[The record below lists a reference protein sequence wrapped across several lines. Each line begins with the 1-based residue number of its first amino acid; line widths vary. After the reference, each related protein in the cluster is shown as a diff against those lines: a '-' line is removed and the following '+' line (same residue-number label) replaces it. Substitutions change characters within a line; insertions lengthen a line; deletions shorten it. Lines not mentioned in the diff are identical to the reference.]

1 MSHLPKVPE
10 WAEGVYQLERNDPV
24 SGGPLR
30 IDEKGKERGT
40 ANKPLIDLANRTE
53 WLKEKYDTAFDNLGW
68 MQLGLWAVG
77 LEVSLPTQ
85 IVSFDGSW
93 YRYRGNLD
101 VPHVIVGGSPEEDGG
116 IWSGDD
122 PDGVWVDVGEVALRE
137 ELAKPTGAELSGFM
151 ATVVSEVLRRIAGR
165 ADIGLESS
173 NPAGWDGAGDTAL
186 YNFKG
191 KDVET
196 LYRGHFGLT
205 KKLFG
210 LRRNASVLSFRAG
223 DEKAN
228 GWNTQVTGVSNNLQL
243 AAYGSPDKVGAYGD
257 IVSSIEEPYQVH
269 SSVLSFTENGF
280 YTDNQEILNNAVT
293 GMLVYTDATLK
304 KWNVIQSV
312 DKGTGLITGW
322 DNWASS
328 AGYEIPASTEMVTV
342 DPEGK
347 LWTLNYN
354 LILRNGGRSKNG
366 TIAEMGV
373 LNQSGYT
380 SGVVGIDIVQ
390 LPGSTSNSDTGLVI
404 RGANKTGERWLQSA
418 SFRHYSGY
426 GIGFYKS
433 GTGLALADAM
443 FNGDAVS
450 AIEFE
455 GNNSVFS
462 QRWRIGGT
470 GLYAQTTCTSYNPQG
485 TVMRQ
490 GVLNTVVT
498 TDASMSASIKS
509 YRLNTGTGTAS
520 TPKVVTLPD
529 TAGVLAGHE
538 QYLKCYGNA
547 PITFK
552 TYALATV
559 IDVPT
564 SNTTNPPVG
573 NHTSSVTFYP
583 TAGHEYKLDWD
594 GSSWR
599 IWE

>member
-1 MSHLPKVPE
+1 MTTHKTGNPLGSAAAKDIYDNAQNLDFFV
-10 WAEGVYQLERNDPV
+10 ND
-24 SGGPLR
+24 
-30 IDEKGKERGT
+30 
-40 ANKPLIDLANRTE
+40 
-53 WLKEKYDTAFDNLGW
+53 
-68 MQLGLWAVG
+68 
-77 LEVSLPTQ
+77 
-85 IVSFDGSW
+85 
-93 YRYRGNLD
+93 RGNESHPDRFGVDRKTWYGMQQLFLRAMENMGWVPFGTFEADATLTDATQTLKYEADGNYYRWDGDFPKNVPADSTPDNTGGVAQGAWVNVTDLTLRTALASDD
-101 VPHVIVGGSPEEDGG
+101 V
-116 IWSGDD
+116 
-122 PDGVWVDVGEVALRE
+122 LQ
-137 ELAKPTGAELSGFM
+137 GASLVGFM
-151 ATVVSEVLRRIAGR
+151 NTIVSEVLKRIAGR

-173 NPAGWDGAGDTAL
+173 TPAGWDGAGDTTL
-186 YNFKG
+186 YAFKG

-210 LRRNASVLSFRAG
+210 LRRNATVLSFRAG

-243 AAYGSPDKVGAYGD
+243 ASYGSPDKVGAYGD
-257 IVSSIEEPYQVH
+257 IVSSIEEPYQVP

-280 YTDNQEILNNAVT
+280 YTDNQEILNNAVK
-293 GMLVYTDATLK
+293 GMLVYTDSTPK
-304 KWNVIQSV
+304 KWNVIHSV
-312 DKGTGLITGW
+312 DKDTGLITGW
-322 DNWASS
+322 DNWAST

-390 LPGSTSNSDTGLVI
+390 LPGSTSNSDTALVI

-418 SFRHYSGY
+418 SFRHYSNY

-455 GNNSVFS
+455 GNNTVFS

-470 GLYAQTTCTSYNPQG
+470 GIYAQTTCASYNPQG

-509 YRLNTGTGTAS
+509 YRLNTGTGTSS

-559 IDVPT
+559 LDVPT